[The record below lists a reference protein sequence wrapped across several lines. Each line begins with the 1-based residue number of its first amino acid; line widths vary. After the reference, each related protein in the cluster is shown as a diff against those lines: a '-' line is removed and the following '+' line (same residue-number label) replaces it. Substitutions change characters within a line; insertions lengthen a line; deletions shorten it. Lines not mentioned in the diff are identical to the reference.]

1 MFISAS
7 FTSRGPIL
15 LVSSAPSLFLCI
27 SQLKEIKVALI
38 VRDYDSS
45 SWALIAFQI
54 ESPGARGWERPI
66 RKIMTPSGKD
76 PLPHLVQPTA
86 VNSSPGDFP
95 DFRHVCHIYVTNVS
109 TLTIFSFKTF
119 NKK

>member
-1 MFISAS
+1 MSCIFICGHFSLILNVYFCFL

-15 LVSSAPSLFLCI
+15 LVSAPSLFLCI
-27 SQLKEIKVALI
+27 SQLKEIKVILI

-66 RKIMTPSGKD
+66 RK
-76 PLPHLVQPTA
+76 
-86 VNSSPGDFP
+86 
-95 DFRHVCHIYVTNVS
+95 
-109 TLTIFSFKTF
+109 
-119 NKK
+119 